1 MALGDW
7 AENRRRLNYFSYI
20 VQADIHFRIVLFPRH
35 SKVECAITAV
45 ITEQVYSCFDF
56 VVQLA
61 LEWNVGC
68 YRWQWHKEKHH
79 DRSSLG
85 PLTSIVCP
93 VPYPWLF
100 YIFLNE

>member
-45 ITEQVYSCFDF
+45 ITEQVYS
-56 VVQLA
+56 
-61 LEWNVGC
+61 
-68 YRWQWHKEKHH
+68 
-79 DRSSLG
+79 
-85 PLTSIVCP
+85 
-93 VPYPWLF
+93 
-100 YIFLNE
+100 